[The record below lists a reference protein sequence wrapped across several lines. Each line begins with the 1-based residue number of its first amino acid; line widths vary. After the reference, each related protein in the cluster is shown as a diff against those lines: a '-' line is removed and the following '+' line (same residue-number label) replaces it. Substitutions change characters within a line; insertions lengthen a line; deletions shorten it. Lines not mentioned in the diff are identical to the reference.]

1 MLIDN
6 VVQFCSQ
13 SCDMWQKVWATYINF
28 GGRFRI
34 TALAALRQIVE
45 LRRHSSGLIHGRP
58 RGGLLRWNAASR
70 LNTDPGSGAW
80 HLWRYATSGIA
91 AASRSCPTTGTSS
104 SSSASSAAGAL
115 RIALS
120 LVQAEL
126 IAGASRCADHRRI
139 GIDGAAVAIGGCGRI
154 AVRHRFA
161 RFCLGIVEAPES
173 GAQKLIR

>member
-1 MLIDN
+1 VNATVRYASIKEASAVIIIHCRHYPAKGAADN
-6 VVQFCSQ
+6 S
-13 SCDMWQKVWATYINF
+13 Y
-28 GGRFRI
+28 
-34 TALAALRQIVE
+34 
-45 LRRHSSGLIHGRP
+45 
-58 RGGLLRWNAASR
+58 
-70 LNTDPGSGAW
+70 PGSGAW

-173 GAQKLIR
+173 GAQKLISYLSLILGTTAVFFFCKIMLFLGFVLKLTQ